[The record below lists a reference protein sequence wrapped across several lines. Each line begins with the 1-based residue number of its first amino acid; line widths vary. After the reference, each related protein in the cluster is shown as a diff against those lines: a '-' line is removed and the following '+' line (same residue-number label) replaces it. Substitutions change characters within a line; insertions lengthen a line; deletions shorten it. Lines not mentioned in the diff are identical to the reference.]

1 MVKEKGDTFRDT
13 VALTVRGD
21 GVDIPPY
28 IIVHTYRTASYASRR
43 RCAQGEEPV
52 KGMNN
57 ARMKLYLDHISQY
70 VQKTSLLCMDRL
82 SSHTSREVR
91 EYIESFKLPDGQRMF
106 IPIYLAPKT
115 AFLISPLDM
124 GAIAAFKAYYHRLDR
139 STIDLKIR
147 AVQQAWDEVS
157 TKLYRISVSIVG
169 LLERSPSHLFVSD
182 LGSKWLIP
190 FLQKS
195 KNM

>member
-1 MVKEKGDTFRDT
+1 MCRHNAVVKEKGDTFRDT

-43 RCAQGEEPV
+43 RCAQGEQPV

-82 SSHTSREVR
+82 SSH
-91 EYIESFKLPDGQRMF
+91 
-106 IPIYLAPKT
+106 
-115 AFLISPLDM
+115 
-124 GAIAAFKAYYHRLDR
+124 
-139 STIDLKIR
+139 
-147 AVQQAWDEVS
+147 
-157 TKLYRISVSIVG
+157 
-169 LLERSPSHLFVSD
+169 LERGPRVHRVFQATR
-182 LGSKWLIP
+182 W
-190 FLQKS
+190 
-195 KNM
+195 